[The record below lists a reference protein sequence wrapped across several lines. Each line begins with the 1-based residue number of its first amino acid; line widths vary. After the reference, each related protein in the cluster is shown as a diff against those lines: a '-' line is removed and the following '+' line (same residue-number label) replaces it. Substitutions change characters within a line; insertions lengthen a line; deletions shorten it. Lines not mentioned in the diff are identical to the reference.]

1 MKRFRFRFEAVE
13 RVRKAKEQ
21 EALKALGSAQ
31 QAHSSAVQ
39 HKFSILEKMAE
50 SLTRRDDIASST
62 TGPILSI
69 QMETIFI
76 EGSRHRLILAEQS
89 IIRAKRNVEKA
100 LRVYLYARRQLRMI
114 ENLREKAFAEFKK
127 EMNKREQKQ
136 IDELNTLRARLNHDR
151 RMGLIDGEEV
161 SQEASA

>member
-21 EALKALGSAQ
+21 EALKTLGSAQ
-31 QAHSSAVQ
+31 QAHASAVQ
-39 HKFSILEKMAE
+39 HKFSILEKMAVSLQRREELASE
-50 SLTRRDDIASST
+50 SAATV
-62 TGPILSI
+62 LSYQI
-69 QMETIFI
+69 ETIFI

-114 ENLREKAFAEFKK
+114 ENLREKAFLEFKK

-136 IDELNTLRARLNHDR
+136 IDEINTLRAKMNDR
-151 RMGLIDGEEV
+151 RISVIDVEQSFGE
-161 SQEASA
+161 ATA